1 MQLCV
6 LRLVSTAFRLR
17 GDFLN
22 RTAQPLAMVRKYHT
36 AGAAHTRAAQHINAR
51 EHG

>member
-1 MQLCV
+1 VQLCV

-36 AGAAHTRAAQHINAR
+36 AAHTRAAQHINAR